1 MSAPAARSRR
11 RPAIRAAGVLAG
23 VAAAGAAFLAVSSPG
38 DGPQRPKP
46 HPLPVAVSPT
56 DLAQRSGVRAVHV
69 HVTGG
74 GGLLDVR
81 YEVVDPG
88 RAAVLHDRGTP
99 PAVVYEPTGT
109 PIEGLLMG
117 HLPHGAAKPGR
128 TSFMLFV
135 NPGNIVHR
143 GDLVSVIL
151 GPARLT
157 HVRVE

>member
-1 MSAPAARSRR
+1 MSTPAVRTPRR
-11 RPAIRAAGVLAG
+11 RAIRAAGVLAA
-23 VAAAGAAFLAVSSPG
+23 VAAAAAVFLAVSCG
-38 DGPQRPKP
+38 DGPRRPKA

-56 DLAQRSGVRAVHV
+56 GLAQRSGVAGVHV

-88 RAAVLHDRGTP
+88 KAALLHDRATP
-99 PAVVYEPTGT
+99 PAVVYEATET

-117 HLPHGAAKPGR
+117 HLPHGAARAGLS
-128 TSFMLFV
+128 SFMIFV
-135 NPGNIVHR
+135 NPGDIVHR

>member
-1 MSAPAARSRR
+1 
-11 RPAIRAAGVLAG
+11 LAG
-23 VAAAGAAFLAVSSPG
+23 VTVAGGVFLAVSSG

-46 HPLPVAVSPT
+46 HALPVAVSPT
-56 DLAQRSGVRAVHV
+56 GLAQRSGVRGVHV
-69 HVTGG
+69 HVTGD

-88 RAAVLHDRGTP
+88 KAALLHDRGTP
-99 PAVVYEPTGT
+99 PAVVYEATGT

-117 HLPHGAAKPGR
+117 HLPHGAAKAGV